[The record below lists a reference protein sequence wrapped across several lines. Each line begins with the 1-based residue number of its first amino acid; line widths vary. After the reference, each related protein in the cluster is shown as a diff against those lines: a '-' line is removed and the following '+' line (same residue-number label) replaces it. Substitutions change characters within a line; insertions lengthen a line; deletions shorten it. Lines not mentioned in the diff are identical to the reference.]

1 MVLHM
6 ESAGAAVAAI
16 REAQGLSQREL
27 ARLAKVN
34 AGYLSQ
40 VEAGKV
46 SPSERWLS
54 AVKTA
59 LAQNLAGAA

>member
-1 MVLHM
+1 MG
-6 ESAGAAVAAI
+6 SAGAAIAAI

-34 AGYLSQ
+34 SGYLSQ
-40 VEAGKV
+40 VESGKV
-46 SPSERWLS
+46 APSERWLS

-59 LAQNLAGAA
+59 LAKHLSEVAA